1 MRSAIFLGLLAA
13 CGHSSS
19 SPPGSPDSPDA
30 SIDGDG
36 AIADASPDAFVDVA
50 LEQDFDDTATA
61 LGDLLHTPVNIALA
75 DGIRMAYGIPPAGF
89 ANTATGVW
97 TGAYDTVAYT
107 YTYHCENE
115 QGFDT
120 YTCGPGTNHIH
131 WEVATSGTAAMDT
144 FAMTEVKLTSHWH
157 IRDIDENKPRVED
170 HGRLFISGRIAADQ
184 ARLQLTIDGTWTT
197 VRFDPQPTVPF
208 AGTIAFTVTAHRSRA
223 SSFPTDRD
231 FVQPATVTF
240 APPMIA
246 LDDAHR
252 YALDM
257 TTGAVTRM

>member
-1 MRSAIFLGLLAA
+1 MRSAILVLVA

-19 SPPGSPDSPDA
+19 PTTPPGDDA
-30 SIDGDG
+30 HDA
-36 AIADASPDAFVDVA
+36 AIADASPDGAPDATVDDA
-50 LEQDFDDTATA
+50 IEKDFDDVATA
-61 LGDLLHTPVNIALA
+61 LGDVLHTPVNIALV
-75 DGIRMAYGIPPAGF
+75 DGVNMAFGIPPAGF
-89 ANTATGVW
+89 QNTALGVW
-97 TGAYDTVAYT
+97 SGAHDSVAYT

-115 QGFDT
+115 AGIDT

-131 WEVATSGTAAMDT
+131 WMVGTAGTAAMDT
-144 FAMTEVKLTSHWH
+144 FAMTEVKLMSHWH

-170 HGRLFISGRIAADQ
+170 LGRLLIAGRIVADQ

-208 AGTIAFTVTAHRSRA
+208 SGTIAFVVTAHRSRA
-223 SSFPTDRD
+223 SSIPTDRD
-231 FVQPATVTF
+231 FMQPATVTF
-240 APPMIA
+240 ALNAPATIA

-257 TTGAVTRM
+257 TTGAVTRI